1 MFEDKQLYYTC
12 KYHKIPIKN
21 IKNTKKNEKKSLPS
35 TSPMLPGRSSLS
47 HRPWCPLRLSVPCSS
62 RPPLLPARARPWPGR
77 RWILGARL
85 MGFTWFHTSVAGF
98 ISWYQWYIY
107 IIYIYISVDISWYQL
122 ISVDISWYQL
132 ISVWVLLNQKLG
144 NAQVLCREILIENA
158 ASRGKGSTGA
168 LFRCFAPEMLRGAT
182 SNFQLRLI
190 YWYWLL
196 VYYDIYIYNI
206 YII

>member
-1 MFEDKQLYYTC
+1 MKRNRCHQL
-12 KYHKIPIKN
+12 
-21 IKNTKKNEKKSLPS
+21 LPCYLGGLLFRIGLGVLCDFQCLVLHDLHCCLHARGHDLGAGGS
-35 TSPMLPGRSSLS
+35 WGQGWWVSRGFTHQLLV
-47 HRPWCPLRLSVPCSS
+47 LSVD
-62 RPPLLPARARPWPGR
+62 
-77 RWILGARL
+77 
-85 MGFTWFHTSVAGF
+85 
-98 ISWYQWYIY
+98 ISDIY
-107 IIYIYISVDISWYQL
+107 IIYIYIYQLISVDISWYP
-122 ISVDISWYQL
+122 VDISWYQL

-196 VYYDIYIYNI
+196 VYYDIYIYI